1 MYSKTIQSI
10 LLFKAIVVNEFLLNP
25 PNGDEIDGPNRAI
38 NFIDCMFASNE
49 WQHIYKAGE
58 QCSNIRL
65 PIDEWIYILRLA
77 QSSES
82 DELYLQMKSKTDL
95 VGNPLSRIPFVT
107 INGEPSIPTFN
118 DFMQEV
124 CARYTV

>member
-1 MYSKTIQSI
+1 MD
-10 LLFKAIVVNEFLLNP
+10 EFLLNP

-38 NFIDCMFASNE
+38 NFINCMFASNE
-49 WQHIYKAGE
+49 WQHIYRAGE
-58 QCSNIRL
+58 QCSNTQL
-65 PIDEWIYILRLA
+65 PIDEWVSILRLA
-77 QSSES
+77 QSSDS
-82 DELYLQMKSKTDL
+82 DELYLRMKSKTDS
-95 VGNPLSRIPFVT
+95 VETPLPRIPFVT